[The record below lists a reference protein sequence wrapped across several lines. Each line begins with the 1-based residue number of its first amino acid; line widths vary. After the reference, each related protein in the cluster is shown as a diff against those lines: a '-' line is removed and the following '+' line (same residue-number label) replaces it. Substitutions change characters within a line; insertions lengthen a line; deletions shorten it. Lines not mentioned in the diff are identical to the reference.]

1 MEHRCQCPPAELE
14 QVMERYGNT
23 VYRLAYSQ
31 TRSKTDAED
40 IYQDVFL
47 RYFRK
52 RPEFESEEH
61 RKAWIIRTTLICCKR
76 YWSASFRK
84 ETLSLEEITD
94 VAALPEEEKGVLQ
107 ALFQLPEKY
116 RLPLELYYVEG
127 LTAEEC
133 AKVLKIRPVAFRVR
147 ISRGKTMLK
156 EKLKGEGIYVE

>member
-1 MEHRCQCPPAELE
+1 MQNQHDDRNSI
-14 QVMERYGNT
+14 VNIYSKM
-23 VYRLAYSQ
+23 VWRLALSR
-31 TRSKTDAED
+31 TGCEDAAEEV
-40 IYQDVFL
+40 YQETFL
-47 RYFRK
+47 RLFQKER
-52 RPEFESEEH
+52 EFDSEEH

>member
-1 MEHRCQCPPAELE
+1 MQNQHDDRNSI
-14 QVMERYGNT
+14 VN
-23 VYRLAYSQ
+23 VYSKMVWRLALSR
-31 TRSKTDAED
+31 TGREDAAEEV
-40 IYQDVFL
+40 YQETFL
-47 RYFRK
+47 RLFQKER
-52 RPEFESEEH
+52 EFDSEEH

-94 VAALPEEEKGVLQ
+94 VAALSEVENGVLQ